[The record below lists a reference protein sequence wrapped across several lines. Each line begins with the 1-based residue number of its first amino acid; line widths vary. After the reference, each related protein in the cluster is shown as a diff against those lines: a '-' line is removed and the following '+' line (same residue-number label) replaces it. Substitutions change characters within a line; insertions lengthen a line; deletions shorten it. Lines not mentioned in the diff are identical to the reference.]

1 MRTSLAAC
9 LGLALLFPASVWAQS
24 TWQVTVSAGD
34 VDRANVPVRKLV
46 TIPHAEADA
55 TIVELTG
62 EGGKLVGQLTK
73 PGLLTEVADGKPNAI
88 PRELHFIVPSL
99 KAGEKATWQAKVV
112 RDASPT
118 AQFAWKDTTGKH
130 MDLMFG
136 ERPVLRYMYERVDNS
151 TKERRSETFKVYHH
165 MYDPAGER
173 LVTKG
178 AGGLFP
184 HHRGVFYGFNKISYD
199 GKTADTWHCNNG
211 ESQTHEKFL
220 AEEAGPVLARH
231 LLAIDWHG
239 KDDAVFA
246 KEQREI
252 TIYNTADGVLLEFAS
267 RLKTTGGNVKLDGD
281 PQHAGFQFRASQE
294 VPDKTAKQT
303 YYLRPDG
310 KGTPGQFRNW
320 PGQKDHANLPWN
332 ALSFVIGDQR
342 YTCAYLDR
350 ASNPKESRFS
360 ERDYGRF
367 GSYFEYELTPDKPLD
382 LNYRLW
388 LQNGEMTVEGVNAKA
403 KDFVAPPEVQVKA

>member
-1 MRTSLAAC
+1 MRYSLAAVA
-9 LGLALLFPASVWAQS
+9 LALLFPAFSLAQS
-24 TWQVTVSAGD
+24 SWQVTVSAGD
-34 VDRANVPVRKLV
+34 ADRTNVPVRQLV
-46 TIPHAEADA
+46 TVPQAEADA

-73 PGLLTEVADGKPNAI
+73 PGLLSEVPDGKPNAL

-99 KAGEKATWQAKVV
+99 KAGQTASWQAKVV
-112 RDASPT
+112 RDVSPT
-118 AQFAWKDTTGKH
+118 KQFAWKDTPGKY
-130 MDLMFG
+130 MDLTFG

-151 TKERRSETFKVYHH
+151 TKERRGETFKVYHH
-165 MYDPAGER
+165 LYDPAGAR

-184 HHRGVFYGFNKISYD
+184 HHRGVFYGFNRISYD
-199 GKTADTWHCNNG
+199 DKKADTWHCNNG
-211 ESQTHEKFL
+211 ESQTHEKVL

-246 KEQREI
+246 KEEREI
-252 TIYNTADGVLLEFAS
+252 TIYNTADGILLEFAS
-267 RLKTTGGNVKLDGD
+267 RLKTTGSNVKLDGD

-320 PGQKDHANLPWN
+320 PAQKDHANLPWN

-388 LQNGEMTVEGVNAKA
+388 LQEGEMTVDGVNAKA
-403 KDFVAPPEVQVKA
+403 KDFVAPPQVQVKA